1 MPAFA
6 PTLRPLDVPCPPA
19 ELVVAIGAAE
29 VVVLAEICVLEV
41 GDEELVDKVW
51 VELVDKVSDEEPSA
65 TTNPRLY
72 IPQVPPVAL

>member
-1 MPAFA
+1 MAA
-6 PTLRPLDVPCPPA
+6 
-19 ELVVAIGAAE
+19 GAAE
-29 VVVLAEICVLEV
+29 VVVAGDSVLEV